1 MSKTHEVCR
10 GKEMTTTNYR
20 KILIVTGVFL
30 TFFVAG
36 CAADRGRVV
45 GQSLWGERVTIEK
58 LMDDYPK
65 YDVYYSGVKPT
76 VAATVLFC
84 PKEGDTKI
92 TPDKW
97 WIKVKDQAE
106 LKTIVRWMNTI
117 TYYHK
122 TLPTVQL
129 VLGPNSKLFG
139 YVYSYNF
146 PIETRVVSEKDLM
159 VYAPL
164 N

>member
-1 MSKTHEVCR
+1 MIADR
-10 GKEMTTTNYR
+10 GY
-20 KILIVTGVFL
+20 KIVLVTGMA
-30 TFFVAG
+30 FVLFIAG
-36 CAADRGRVV
+36 CASEREVRGRIV
-45 GQSLWGERVTIEK
+45 GQTLRGEKVTIEQ
-58 LMDDYPK
+58 LTEEFAK

-76 VAATVLFC
+76 VAESVLFC
-84 PKEGDTKI
+84 PKKGDTKI

-106 LKTIVRWMNTI
+106 LKNIVKWMNTI

-122 TLPTVQL
+122 TVPVVLL
-129 VLGPNSKLFG
+129 VLGPNSRLFG

-146 PIETRVVSEKDLM
+146 QIETRVVSETDLI